1 MHTSATPIAAETS
14 EEKPAQRVAIQ
25 GYAGAFHEIAAR
37 RYCAPGNPHIVP
49 ADTFS
54 DLVKMVEAGEQC
66 DIGLMAIENTLAGSL
81 IGNYKLLTK
90 SRLRVIGEVFLRI
103 RQNLMVLPGQS
114 IADLREVHSHPI
126 AISQCIEFFQ
136 QYPHIK
142 LIDTLDTALS
152 ARIVREKQLKDVGAI
167 ASTLAAELY
176 ELDVIAPSIETNKKN
191 FTRFLVLQHKDRAPV
206 IEEANKI
213 SLSFSIDHTV
223 GSLHKML
230 AALAA
235 YGCNLTKIQSVPIV
249 GRDWE
254 YEFFLDFTTETPEV
268 FAPALKAVKPLTHDL
283 KVLGAYRM
291 GVHYDK

>member
-1 MHTSATPIAAETS
+1 MHTSATPSATEIS
-14 EEKPAQRVAIQ
+14 EEKPALRVAIQ

-37 RYCAPGNPHIVP
+37 RFCAPGVPHIVP

-126 AISQCIEFFQ
+126 AISQCMEFFQ

-152 ARIVREKQLKDVGAI
+152 ARLVREKKLKDVGAI

-223 GSLHKML
+223 GSLHKVL

-268 FAPALKAVKPLTHDL
+268 FAPALKAIKPIAHDL